1 MKQVLQ
7 WNAIVLAAALSA
19 APLAAASPRW
29 MPIGPPAGPMSAR
42 LVLDP
47 TSGSRAYAIT
57 AAGLL
62 RTQNGGRI
70 WGSVQNGL
78 DGQPL
83 AVTVDPAHAGRVYA
97 SVQSLGY
104 RTSLRRSDDYGDHWT
119 VLYSP
124 PGTILAAPQ
133 TLEVDPSAP
142 ATLYWLRNKLLFRSR
157 DAGKSWSCIP
167 VGLSCSGPTF
177 VPLTAFALSPVRP
190 GTIYVQDDAAFYTSF
205 DAGAT
210 WTRSFLPLNPPPGP
224 GASAKSALQATPE
237 IFPTRTP
244 HQLYLQAGYVSSSCF
259 LRSDDDGATWHAY
272 LPDRTCGNPAVDPD
286 DPDTVRIAVDTN
298 LYADPRLWVSH
309 DGGETGA
316 FVSALPALGD
326 LYDFAG
332 GGFLLASA
340 QGLSRAAAEAGPW
353 LPANRGFTA
362 SAVSFLLPTVDGL
375 FAAPILPN
383 DFAAPPPAL
392 PLLSSG
398 DGGHSWSPEPLID
411 AATLAAD
418 PRDPLHLIAS
428 SYRFESW
435 STVHYRVLESRDGGR
450 TWNGVVA
457 PQLEIPLFV
466 SLAID
471 PFDAQTFYGG
481 AVDGFYRSRDGGR
494 TWQRSNAGLPISTEC
509 DDHFCATNLVSTI
522 LPDPRMAGRLTVRFE
537 FEVYGSVDGGAHWS
551 FRGPSKPPGPPVDLL
566 ARGPGDALLAVGGGD
581 RPADLTRLGVLYR
594 STDEGRTWT
603 RGGRLPSSA
612 GVPGTIAFTGL
623 VANEGGVFVGTNLL
637 GVLWSRDGGNSWA
650 PLNDGLPTPAVSG
663 LAADPSNPKRVYAIV
678 PQNGVY
684 AVEVP

>member
-1 MKQVLQ
+1 M
-7 WNAIVLAAALSA
+7 AAA

-29 MPIGPPAGPMSAR
+29 TPIGPPAGPMSAR

-47 TSGSRAYAIT
+47 ISGSRAYAIT

-62 RTQNGGRI
+62 RTQNGGRT
-70 WGSVQNGL
+70 WGSVQSGL

-83 AVTVDPAHAGRVYA
+83 TVTVDPTHPGRIYA
-97 SVQSLGY
+97 SVQGLDY

-142 ATLYWLRNKLLFRSR
+142 ATLYWLRNHLLLRSR

-244 HQLYLQAGYVSSSCF
+244 HQLYLQAGYVSSACF

-272 LPDRTCGNPAVDPD
+272 LRDRTCGNPAVDPD
-286 DPDTVRIAVDTN
+286 DPDTIRIAVDTN

-309 DGGETGA
+309 DGAETGA

-326 LYDFAG
+326 LYDFPG
-332 GGFLLASA
+332 GNFLLAGD
-340 QGLSRAAAEAGPW
+340 QGLARATAEAGPW
-353 LPANRGFTA
+353 LPANRGFSA

-375 FAAPILPN
+375 LAAPTLPD

-392 PLLSSG
+392 PLLSSA
-398 DGGHSWSPEPLID
+398 DGGHSWSSEPLID

-428 SYRFESW
+428 SSRFESW

-481 AVDGFYRSRDGGR
+481 AVDGFYRSRDGGL
-494 TWQRSNAGLPISTEC
+494 TWQRSNAGLPINTEC
-509 DDHFCATNLVSTI
+509 DEHFCASNYVRTI
-522 LPDPRMAGRLTVRFE
+522 LPDSRMAGRLTVRFE
-537 FEVYGSVDGGAHWS
+537 YEVYGSVDGGAHWS
-551 FRGPSKPPGPPVDLL
+551 FRSPVKASLGVNLL

-581 RPADLTRLGVLYR
+581 RPADLTRIGVLYR

-603 RGGRLPSSA
+603 RGGRLPSGA
-612 GVPGTIAFTGL
+612 GLPGTLAFTGL
-623 VANEGGVFVGTNLL
+623 VANEGGIFVGTNLL

-650 PLNDGLPTPAVSG
+650 PLNDGLPTPAVDG
-663 LAADPSNPKRVYAIV
+663 LAADPVDPRRVYAIV

-684 AVEVP
+684 AIEVP